1 MVNNNQFY
9 SSILE
14 KNNTYLS
21 EEQFRDK
28 VRTALKKMQMFLS
41 DYEITISLKE
51 VKQKSR
57 IEIKGVAD
65 NGKERLLEQEIIE
78 KYGNIDKHIEEY
90 ANVQQA
96 IDKAYELMLTYQN
109 ELNQVAKVSFENM
122 DIHIY
127 EKLLNIIE
135 LNNQYVAKIILIKD
149 LADRYGDSPSFDS
162 RIEQYM

>member
-1 MVNNNQFY
+1 M
-9 SSILE
+9 
-14 KNNTYLS
+14 
-21 EEQFRDK
+21 
-28 VRTALKKMQMFLS
+28 
-41 DYEITISLKE
+41 
-51 VKQKSR
+51 
-57 IEIKGVAD
+57 
-65 NGKERLLEQEIIE
+65 
-78 KYGNIDKHIEEY
+78 
-90 ANVQQA
+90 QQA

-149 LADRYGDSPSFDS
+149 LADRYGDSPSFDI

>member
-1 MVNNNQFY
+1 MAINITNKTSEYIQTLIHDAFDINSSLDRIKTVLIADLVYPKLGDIIHKLAHNY
-9 SSILE
+9 SIDIADGLGDILE
-14 KNNTYLS
+14 EYNES
-21 EEQFRDK
+21 
-28 VRTALKKMQMFLS
+28 V
-41 DYEITISLKE
+41 
-51 VKQKSR
+51 
-57 IEIKGVAD
+57 
-65 NGKERLLEQEIIE
+65 

-149 LADRYGDSPSFDS
+149 LADRYGDSPSFDI